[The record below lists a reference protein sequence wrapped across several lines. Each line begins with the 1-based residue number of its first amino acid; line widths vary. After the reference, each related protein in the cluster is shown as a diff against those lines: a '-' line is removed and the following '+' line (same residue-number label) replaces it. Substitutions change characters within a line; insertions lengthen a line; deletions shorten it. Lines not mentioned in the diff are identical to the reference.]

1 MMSFGFGKEF
11 RLTVFGE
18 SHGACV
24 GAVVEG
30 CPAGI
35 PLGEKDIQRELDRR
49 RPGGRLASSRGEADR
64 VRLLSGIL
72 NGQTNGG
79 PIAMLVENQDVDSS
93 WYEENRHLPR
103 PGHSDFPAYVKY
115 GGMNDYRG
123 GGFFSGRMTAPLV
136 MGGAV
141 AKRLLSLSGVKVIGH
156 IVQIGGTRLLKE
168 VGDQDIEAAALDGAI
183 CADKG
188 VSREFEGEIERA
200 AEEGDSIGGV
210 VECRVLNLPA
220 GIGEPFFDSVEAL
233 IAHGVFSIP
242 GVKGVEFGAG
252 FGLAAMRGSEANDSF
267 VIRDGKVATETNR
280 SGGVLGGLTTGM
292 PLIFRVAIKP
302 TPSIRKAQRT
312 VDLRTGNETV
322 LAVGG
327 RHDPCIAV
335 RALPV
340 VEAVAAVCIADLMV
354 RDGKIPRRVGDQSGN

>member
-1 MMSFGFGKEF
+1 MSFGFGKEF
-11 RLTVFGE
+11 RITVFGE

-30 CPAGI
+30 CPAGL
-35 PLGEKDIQRELDRR
+35 PLEEIDIQRELDRR
-49 RPGGRLASSRGEADR
+49 RPGGRLASARFETDR
-64 VRLLSGIL
+64 VRLLSGVL
-72 NGQTNGG
+72 GGRTNGG
-79 PIAMLVENQDVDSS
+79 PITMLVENQDVDST

-103 PGHSDFPAYVKY
+103 PGHSDFPAFVKY

-141 AKRLLSLSGVKVIGH
+141 AKKLLSLSGVKVIGH
-156 IVQIGGTRLLKE
+156 IVQIGGIRLLKE
-168 VGDQDIEAAALDGAI
+168 VGDLEIEAATLDGAI
-183 CADKG
+183 CADRETT
-188 VSREFEGEIERA
+188 REFEGEIERA
-200 AEEGDSIGGV
+200 AKEGDSVGGV

-220 GIGEPFFDSVEAL
+220 GIGEPFFDSVEAM
-233 IAHGVFSIP
+233 IAHGVLSIP
-242 GVKGVEFGAG
+242 GTKGVEFGAG

-267 VIRDGKVATETNR
+267 VVRAGKVATETNR
-280 SGGVLGGLTTGM
+280 CGGVLGGLTTGM
-292 PLIFRVAIKP
+292 PLLFRVAIKP

-312 VDLRTGNETV
+312 VNLMTSKEALVTV
-322 LAVGG
+322 VG

-354 RDGKIPRRVGDQSGN
+354 RDGKIPRKVGDQSGN

>member
-1 MMSFGFGKEF
+1 VSFGFGKEF
-11 RLTVFGE
+11 RITVFGE

-30 CPAGI
+30 CPAGV
-35 PLGEKDIQRELDRR
+35 PLEEGDIQRELDRR

-64 VRLLSGIL
+64 ARLLSGTL
-72 NGQTNGG
+72 GGRTNGG

-103 PGHSDFPAYVKY
+103 PGHSDFPAFVKY

-141 AKRLLSLSGVKVIGH
+141 AKRLLSLYGVKVIGH
-156 IVQIGGTRLLKE
+156 IVQIGGARLREE
-168 VGDQDIEAAALDGAI
+168 VGDQEIEAAAKEGAI
-183 CADKG
+183 CADRG
-188 VSREFEGEIERA
+188 TSREFEGEIERA
-200 AEEGDSIGGV
+200 AKEGDSIGGV
-210 VECRVLNLPA
+210 VECRVLNLPI

-252 FGLAAMRGSEANDSF
+252 FGIAALRGSEANDSF
-267 VIRDGKVATETNR
+267 VVRGGKVATETNR

-312 VDLRTGNETV
+312 VDLRAGKESALTI
-322 LAVGG
+322 GG

-335 RALPV
+335 RAVPV
-340 VEAVAAVCIADLMV
+340 VEAVAAVCIADLMI
-354 RDGKIPRRVGDQSGN
+354 RDGKIPRKVGEQGGN